1 MTSSASAAVALAV
14 VLSVKLA
21 VKLAVALSVKL
32 AVTLSVVLSVKLAVV
47 PAGTLALQYRYKIS
61 VWSQHLHK
69 VLFLNY
75 SRCAS
80 QSLTPRVFHQ

>member
-32 AVTLSVVLSVKLAVV
+32 AVTLSVVLS
-47 PAGTLALQYRYKIS
+47 GTLALQYRYKIS